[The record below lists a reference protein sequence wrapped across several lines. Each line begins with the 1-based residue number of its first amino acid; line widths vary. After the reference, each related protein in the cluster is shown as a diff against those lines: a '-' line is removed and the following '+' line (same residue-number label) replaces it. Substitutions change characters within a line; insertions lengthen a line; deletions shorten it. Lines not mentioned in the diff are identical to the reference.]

1 MFNIIF
7 FLWGYLSPNSKCNCR
22 FKMQL
27 WNSFAA
33 SPSIV
38 RATTSIGIC
47 NKIYM
52 QKSKI
57 KFYLSFRVSGHSL
70 DVSLILLDLSQGIN
84 CKIDQRGCDTPR
96 HSSPTQCPLPSRWAL
111 ICLLRLGRAPGSL
124 RPGSGMGSKER
135 DPLGFSPVG
144 PCPGA
149 ERRSPALWCWGL
161 ASRRWGSEGP
171 FGLWQD
177 SRVCTQSRLPG
188 SSSQWEWVGQPALA
202 GRWPPRR

>member
-33 SPSIV
+33 SPSVI

-84 CKIDQRGCDTPR
+84 CKIVTHIICFWSTDVNHKDSHVNWRVLVQHFIC
-96 HSSPTQCPLPSRWAL
+96 QCS
-111 ICLLRLGRAPGSL
+111 LL
-124 RPGSGMGSKER
+124 
-135 DPLGFSPVG
+135 
-144 PCPGA
+144 
-149 ERRSPALWCWGL
+149 
-161 ASRRWGSEGP
+161 
-171 FGLWQD
+171 
-177 SRVCTQSRLPG
+177 
-188 SSSQWEWVGQPALA
+188 WVHYIVA
-202 GRWPPRR
+202 